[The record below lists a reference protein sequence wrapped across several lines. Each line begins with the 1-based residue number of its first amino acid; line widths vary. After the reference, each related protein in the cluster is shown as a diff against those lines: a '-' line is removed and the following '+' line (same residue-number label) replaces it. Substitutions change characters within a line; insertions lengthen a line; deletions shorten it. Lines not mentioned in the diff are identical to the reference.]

1 MSYAIGR
8 RFASSLVANILR
20 SGTSFLTGLLLARWM
35 GPEDYGRM
43 AFLLASFMAFRQLL
57 DMASSSAFFTFL
69 SQRPRSRRFVTFFW
83 RWVGLQFLIS
93 LLVVG
98 LLLPD
103 NWIGGIWKG
112 EERGLVLL
120 AFVAAFMQ
128 GMVWPIASQ
137 MAEAQRET
145 IRVQRISTLVVLI
158 YFGVVLS
165 LWWAGRLAI
174 PLLFAA
180 LTFEWGL
187 AGWLSARLYRGQAEL
202 TESGVDRTDTVA
214 TVWTEFWRYCLP
226 LVPYAWLGFAH
237 DFADRWMLQ
246 HWGGAAEQ
254 AYYAVAYQFAAV
266 VLLATASI
274 LQIFW
279 KEIAEAH
286 HRHDDARIEWL
297 YLKASR
303 SLYFAGAVV
312 AGGVLPWAREI
323 LQLTLGAAY
332 AGGAV
337 PLMLMFLYPVH
348 QSMGQIGGTMLY
360 ATGHTRIQMA
370 LGLAIMVS
378 SLVVAYFMLAPADAS
393 VPGLA
398 LAAEGLAFKMV
409 IMQLMSVNIMAWFIS
424 RAFGW
429 KYDWRYQIVGLALAV
444 GAGWFVKALV
454 TGFAGAPVLVM
465 MAATVPIYLALVAG
479 ALYLMP
485 WVAGTEREELRA
497 ITRTLVGGKIGMN

>member
-1 MSYAIGR
+1 
-8 RFASSLVANILR
+8 
-20 SGTSFLTGLLLARWM
+20 
-35 GPEDYGRM
+35 M
-43 AFLLASFMAFRQLL
+43 AFLLASFMAFRQML

-69 SQRPRSRRFVTFFW
+69 SQRPRSRRFVRFYW
-83 RWVGLQFLIS
+83 CWVGIQFLVS

-103 NWIGGIWKG
+103 GWIGNIWKG
-112 EERGLVLL
+112 EIRSVVLL

-128 GMVWPIASQ
+128 GVVWPIASQ

-145 IRVQRISTLVVLI
+145 TRVQRLSTLVVLI
-158 YFGVVLS
+158 HLGVVLS
-165 LWWAGRLAI
+165 LWWAGQLAI

-180 LTFEWGL
+180 LAFEWGL
-187 AGWLSARLYRGQAEL
+187 AGWLAARLYRGQVELAESEG
-202 TESGVDRTDTVA
+202 ESTDTVA
-214 TVWTEFWRYCLP
+214 SVWAEFWRYCLP
-226 LVPYAWLGFAH
+226 FVPYAWLGFAH

-246 HWGGAAEQ
+246 HWGGAVEQ

-266 VLLATASI
+266 ALLATSSI

-286 HRHDDARIEWL
+286 HRQGRARVERL

-303 SLYFAGAVV
+303 SLYFVGAMV
-312 AGGVLPWAREI
+312 AGGLLPWTREI

-337 PLMLMFLYPVH
+337 TLMLMFLYPVH

-360 ATGHTRIQMA
+360 ATGQTRIQVA
-370 LGLAIMVS
+370 LGLGTMGS
-378 SLVVAYFMLAPADAS
+378 SLVVAYFMMAPTDAA

-398 LAAEGLAFKMV
+398 LASEGLAYKMV
-409 IMQLMSVNIMAWFIS
+409 IMQLISVNFMAWLIS
-424 RAFGW
+424 RVFRW
-429 KYDWRYQIVGLALAV
+429 KYDWSHQIVGLALAV
-444 GAGWFVKALV
+444 AAGWLAKALV
-454 TGFAGAPVLVM
+454 TELAGAPILVM
-465 MAATVPIYLALVAG
+465 MIAAAPIYLALVAG

-485 WVAGTEREELRA
+485 WVAGIEREEFRL
-497 ITRTLVGGKIGMN
+497 IMRTLFGRKTGKA